1 MFHLEFLSVLFI
13 VGHPQLGNVLASV
26 MNGMKFLNAINQ
38 SQNPSR
44 NSSFDS
50 RQSDDSVLQNPKNR
64 EFLDKQGFY
73 KRHDK
78 KTPKNENTASPSQ
91 SRINRSQSLDA
102 SERRKKF
109 HQMRSRNFSTQIL
122 ESDESNLSEEKS
134 PCRDSRDSS
143 LFRSVTSMEYSDSFE
158 STEGREDSMDKRL
171 EMGRLAV
178 QNNDDWDMVRPAV
191 SLGDISTTLKS
202 PKKDELID
210 KQVSRQVSDEIK
222 PTQVMNSESVPTTG
236 FRSAAY
242 SAGLQKL
249 QEMRKSLVQK
259 SMASHDLDDDYE
271 VTSPPLS
278 KQSSLESTLT
288 AKEFR
293 TKTSSSCTLKAES
306 LDAHDD
312 QVDSVFPAEE
322 GEKSELSK
330 ALGPRSHVSFSD
342 LKIPEVSMKN
352 ISNCNSNLKI
362 KLVKVKVTEGH
373 S

>member
-1 MFHLEFLSVLFI
+1 MSVLFI
-13 VGHPQLGNVLASV
+13 LGHPQLGNVLASV

-38 SQNPSR
+38 SHNPSR

-50 RQSDDSVLQNPKNR
+50 RQSDDSVLQHLKNR
-64 EFLDKQGFY
+64 EFLEKQGFY

-78 KTPKNENTASPSQ
+78 KTPKSENTVSPSQ

-134 PCRDSRDSS
+134 QGRGSRDSS

-158 STEGREDSMDKRL
+158 STEGREDSIDKRN
-171 EMGRLAV
+171 EMGRLAIH
-178 QNNDDWDMVRPAV
+178 NNDDWDMVRPAV
-191 SLGDISTTLKS
+191 SLGDISTTLQIS
-202 PKKDELID
+202 KKDEID
-210 KQVSRQVSDEIK
+210 RQVSRQVSDEMK
-222 PTQVMNSESVPTTG
+222 PTQVTNSESVPTTG

-288 AKEFR
+288 TRELR
-293 TKTSSSCTLKAES
+293 MKTSSSCTLKAES

-312 QVDSVFPAEE
+312 QVDSVFQVEE
-322 GEKSELSK
+322 GEKSALSK
-330 ALGPRSHVSFSD
+330 SPGPRSHVSFSD

-352 ISNCNSNLKI
+352 ITNRNADLKV
-362 KLVKVKVTEGH
+362 KLVKDKVTKGH
-373 S
+373 P

>member
-13 VGHPQLGNVLASV
+13 LGHPQLGNVLASV

-38 SQNPSR
+38 SHNPSR

-50 RQSDDSVLQNPKNR
+50 RQSDDSVLQHPKNR
-64 EFLDKQGFY
+64 EFLEKQGFY

-78 KTPKNENTASPSQ
+78 KTPKSENTVSPSQ

-134 PCRDSRDSS
+134 QGRGSRDSS

-158 STEGREDSMDKRL
+158 STEGREDSIDKRN
-171 EMGRLAV
+171 EMGRLAIH
-178 QNNDDWDMVRPAV
+178 NNDDWDMVRPAV
-191 SLGDISTTLKS
+191 SLGDISTTLQIS
-202 PKKDELID
+202 KKDEID
-210 KQVSRQVSDEIK
+210 RQVSRQVSDEMK
-222 PTQVMNSESVPTTG
+222 PTQVTNSESVPTTG

-288 AKEFR
+288 AREFR
-293 TKTSSSCTLKAES
+293 MKTSSSCTLKAES

-312 QVDSVFPAEE
+312 QVDSVFQVEE
-322 GEKSELSK
+322 GEKSALSK
-330 ALGPRSHVSFSD
+330 SPGPRSHVSFSD

-352 ISNCNSNLKI
+352 ITNRNADLKV
-362 KLVKVKVTEGH
+362 KLVKDKVTKGH
-373 S
+373 P